1 MVEFETSKYE
11 TFCKKLEQVL
21 QITSITRINKGE
33 TLDTIETQL
42 DEFLD
47 KIAEQNEE
55 EFQET

>member
-11 TFCKKLEQVL
+11 QFCKKLETVL

>member
-55 EFQET
+55 EEQET

>member
-11 TFCKKLEQVL
+11 QFCKKLETVL

-33 TLDTIETQL
+33 TLDTIEDQL
-42 DEFLD
+42 DEFID

-55 EFQET
+55 EEQKT

>member
-11 TFCKKLEQVL
+11 RFCKKLEQVL

-55 EFQET
+55 EEQET

>member
-11 TFCKKLEQVL
+11 RFCKKLEQVL